1 MGFDTSLRGEPLIV
15 VSALQSF
22 KEPRIGL
29 SLSRTADPLEVP
41 FLVSTQPK

>member
-22 KEPRIGL
+22 KEPGIGL
-29 SLSRTADPLEVP
+29 SLSRTADPLEVHA
-41 FLVSTQPK
+41 LISAQPK